1 MRNRPRRVS
10 QLCLAFLVALC
21 CAVARGDS
29 LTPEA
34 REARRQEIARKSE
47 SERAR
52 LQRSFK
58 AFREL
63 PQAEQDWLRQFAKEL
78 KEDDR
83 GEGKLRSVMN
93 EYYEWL
99 STLTPGQRDDL
110 RKESDPN
117 RRDKQVRDLLKKQQ
131 ELADAT
137 GTKAGVKTPHGM
149 STDDLDSVLSV
160 VEKAIHNYLAPEE
173 IEQLKKKHGVSR
185 HTYVLDLAFRPGSG
199 AGSQVMPRWWSKDVL
214 EAMVNAVTNPV
225 QQHQLRNKIDQGA
238 KAIILQLMV
247 AGVRAEYETEHEKIK
262 PDQDT
267 LERFFV
273 QLSSAE
279 QDEIMRLPFDQQQK
293 KLLDA
298 YLTKK
303 SLEDPDNF
311 PKPPQF
317 PWLKRLRDQV
327 QAAAA
332 QRSGANRPGE
342 PARAGDGDAARK
354 ENPKKKTNKGKV
366 KGNKAANDEE

>member
-1 MRNRPRRVS
+1 MRNRSRRISRVG
-10 QLCLAFLVALC
+10 LAFLVVLCSAL
-21 CAVARGDS
+21 ARGDS
-29 LTPEA
+29 LTPEV
-34 REARRQEIARKSE
+34 RDARRQEIARKSE

-78 KEDDR
+78 KDDDR

-110 RKESDPN
+110 RKETDPN

-137 GTKAGVKTPHGM
+137 GAKAGVKAPHGL
-149 STDDLDSVLSV
+149 SADDLDAVLGI
-160 VEKAIHNYLAPEE
+160 VEQAIRNYLAPEE
-173 IEQLKKKHGVSR
+173 IEHLKKKRGVAR
-185 HTYVLDLAFRPGSG
+185 HTYILDLAFRPGSG
-199 AGSQVMPRWWSKDVL
+199 PGSQVMPRWWSKEVL
-214 EAMVNAVTNPV
+214 EAMVSAITNPA

-262 PDQDT
+262 PDQDN

-273 QLSSAE
+273 QLSSTE

-293 KLLDA
+293 KLLDT
-298 YLTKK
+298 YMTKK

-327 QAAAA
+327 QAAA
-332 QRSGANRPGE
+332 QRAGANRPGE
-342 PARAGDGDAARK
+342 PQRSGDGDAARK
-354 ENPKKKTNKGKV
+354 ENPKKKANKGKA
-366 KGNKAANDEE
+366 KGNKSANDEE